1 MPGFYGQK
9 KIIIKI
15 KKTGGLGGNWVK
27 RSLGRREES
36 YWQTMLLVSAAQPL
50 LSPPTDSSSPLYVS
64 HKKSPRLRGGTK
76 VPSTSTKISDRLTG
90 CGCRWPTITWQP
102 SYTTSAHL
110 LEASCSSCMLCAQWG
125 AKIACA
131 WREASCSDNVSS
143 RLQLLSASR
152 FLIDE
157 IPDVKSYGN
166 GIPGRPRWHA

>member
-64 HKKSPRLRGGTK
+64 HKKSPGLRGGGGDQSPQHVNKNQRPLSRLRMSLTHNH
-76 VPSTSTKISDRLTG
+76 VTAILDNFRSLTG
-90 CGCRWPTITWQP
+90 CKLLFLQAVRPMRGKNRVRVTRSVVFWQCLIEAATSFCQPLSDRW
-102 SYTTSAHL
+102 
-110 LEASCSSCMLCAQWG
+110 
-125 AKIACA
+125 
-131 WREASCSDNVSS
+131 NS
-143 RLQLLSASR
+143 RCEKLR
-152 FLIDE
+152 
-157 IPDVKSYGN
+157 
-166 GIPGRPRWHA
+166 